1 MWVIIS
7 FFFNIYHKKCRW
19 AQCLLSMYVWV
30 LDVIFVSVPSQR
42 HLLSNPSVAVF
53 AMDCFAA
60 QEFIEIRRRFWK
72 LCPAVHDSSEKSPGH
87 SEVVIIQGMQTVWMR
102 GTRAR
107 LICCAYYFRNLC
119 LVTFGLDIAQV
130 NGPAS
135 CSGGFPAV
143 ARERLAL
150 IQLVGYRPG
159 GFGFQAAASLSLLW
173 QQLPGAEILIV
184 LPLVWHW

>member
-1 MWVIIS
+1 MFTFHVCVSIGCYLCICAITKAFVVKSKRCS
-7 FFFNIYHKKCRW
+7 FCNGLFCGPGVHRNTAAI
-19 AQCLLSMYVWV
+19 LET
-30 LDVIFVSVPSQR
+30 VSCCARQ
-42 HLLSNPSVAVF
+42 
-53 AMDCFAA
+53 
-60 QEFIEIRRRFWK
+60 FWK
-72 LCPAVHDSSEKSPGH
+72 ITWSFWSCNYTRNANCFDARNSGLTYMLRILFPEFVPRYIWPGYR
-87 SEVVIIQGMQTVWMR
+87 T
-102 GTRAR
+102 
-107 LICCAYYFRNLC
+107 
-119 LVTFGLDIAQV
+119 
-130 NGPAS
+130 AS